1 MKRPAVLATVLL
13 AVPLCA
19 AEIAV
24 LHTGYRLRAQK
35 IEREGGKYVLATEQG
50 RIELEESQVAAVES
64 EPELVKPVA
73 APAVSE
79 PAAPKPNRSP
89 KELIDEAA
97 AMHGLPKE
105 LVHGVAQ
112 VESAYRVDALS
123 PKGAMGVMQLMPATA
138 RTLNADPRDPA
149 QNIEAGTR
157 LLRELLEKYAN
168 DPNPVRRALAAYN
181 AGEGAVQ
188 KYGGVPPY
196 RETQM
201 YVEKV
206 IERYWKQVDPSVV
219 RGAAGPST
227 RPATAP
233 RQTPTGRRSD

>member
-1 MKRPAVLATVLL
+1 MTRLAVFVLALTAL
-13 AVPLCA
+13 PLCA

-24 LHTGYRLRAQK
+24 LQTGYRLRAQK

-50 RIELEESQVAAVES
+50 RIELDEAQVASIES
-64 EPELVKPVA
+64 EPEPAKAASESVP
-73 APAVSE
+73 APAS
-79 PAAPKPNRSP
+79 PAKANRSP
-89 KELIDEAA
+89 KQLIDEAA
-97 AMHGLPKE
+97 ALHGIPKE

-112 VESAYRVDALS
+112 VESAYRVDAVS

-188 KYGGVPPY
+188 RYGGVPPY

-206 IERYWKQVDPSVV
+206 IERYWKQVDPSVIK
-219 RGAAGPST
+219 GAAAPST

-233 RQTPTGRRSD
+233 PQTPAGRRSD